1 MFRRILIVTA
11 VQAEADAISKPS
23 GTFVIAGGIGRVNAA
38 ITTTISILTDGP
50 FEWIINAGVAGSLPK
65 SNLQLG
71 DVVVA
76 NKCVYAEEG
85 LITSSGFKDMNEM
98 GFSLGDFEGNT
109 VPVDPWMLERLKPV
123 GTEGSIATVAT
134 CSGTDEQA
142 DLIQNRT
149 GCICEAMEG
158 AAVVHTANRL
168 GAPAIEIRSIS
179 NTTGE
184 RDAQQWNIDL
194 ALSNL
199 GVAINKAITVLRGE

>member
-38 ITTTISILTDGP
+38 ITTTTSILTDGP
-50 FEWIINAGVAGSLPK
+50 FEWIINAGVAGSLPE

-71 DVVVA
+71 DVVIA

-85 LITSSGFKDMNEM
+85 LITSSGFIDMNEM

-109 VPVDPWMLERLKPV
+109 VPVDSWMLERLRPV

>member
-1 MFRRILIVTA
+1 
-11 VQAEADAISKPS
+11 
-23 GTFVIAGGIGRVNAA
+23 
-38 ITTTISILTDGP
+38 
-50 FEWIINAGVAGSLPK
+50 
-65 SNLQLG
+65 
-71 DVVVA
+71 
-76 NKCVYAEEG
+76 
-85 LITSSGFKDMNEM
+85 MNEM

-109 VPVDPWMLERLKPV
+109 VPVDPWMLERLRPV

>member
-1 MFRRILIVTA
+1 MSRRILIVTA
-11 VQAEADAISKPS
+11 VQAEADAIGKL
-23 GTFVIAGGIGRVNAA
+23 GDTFVIASGIGRVNAA
-38 ITTTISILTDGP
+38 ITTTTSILTDGP

-109 VPVDPWMLERLKPV
+109 APVDSWMLECLGSV
-123 GTEGSIATVAT
+123 GTVGSIATVAT

-158 AAVVHTANRL
+158 AAVVHTAQRL
-168 GAPAIEIRSIS
+168 GIKAIEIRVIS
-179 NTTGE
+179 NTTGTRE
-184 RDAQQWNIDL
+184 TQKWDINL
-194 ALSNL
+194 ALANL
-199 GVAINKAITVLRGE
+199 GKTINNAITALRRK